1 MTTTTKKKTRII
13 WLHDHL
19 GVIGIPART
28 ARALYAAADS
38 GGIIQ
43 GDDMQRILYWADPRA
58 HTTCT
63 LVSALR
69 LAGATS
75 IVDGDGEE
83 V

>member
-1 MTTTTKKKTRII
+1 MITTTKKAKTI

-19 GVIGIPART
+19 GVTGIRART
-28 ARALYAAADS
+28 ARALYAAADA
-38 GGIIQ
+38 GGVIQ
-43 GDDMQRILYWADPRA
+43 ADDMQRILPGADPRA